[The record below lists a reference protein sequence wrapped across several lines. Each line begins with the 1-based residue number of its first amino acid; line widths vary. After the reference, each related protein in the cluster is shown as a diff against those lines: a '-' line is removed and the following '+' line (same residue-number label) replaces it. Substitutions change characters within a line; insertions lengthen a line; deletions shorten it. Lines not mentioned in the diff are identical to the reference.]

1 MSIPGPLETPPSFS
15 YPLGVGVELRG
26 VRVDRTVVGG
36 VGYAVAVFVRVGRH
50 RDLRDPGTPTRAAYS
65 FRGLPRPLSFSA
77 GVDLTPLIR
86 LETPPSLSYP
96 LGAAL
101 VALHDPS
108 IAAAEAR
115 YADHDEFFAGL
126 KQRFP

>member
-1 MSIPGPLETPPSFS
+1 LIPPPTAS
-15 YPLGVGVELRG
+15 E
-26 VRVDRTVVGG
+26 
-36 VGYAVAVFVRVGRH
+36 
-50 RDLRDPGTPTRAAYS
+50 
-65 FRGLPRPLSFSA
+65 GLPRPLSFSA
-77 GVDLTPLIR
+77 GVDLTPLFR

-115 YADHDEFFAGL
+115 YAVEELAMKSVVVRPNPVNGRTIDHPDHDEFFAGL